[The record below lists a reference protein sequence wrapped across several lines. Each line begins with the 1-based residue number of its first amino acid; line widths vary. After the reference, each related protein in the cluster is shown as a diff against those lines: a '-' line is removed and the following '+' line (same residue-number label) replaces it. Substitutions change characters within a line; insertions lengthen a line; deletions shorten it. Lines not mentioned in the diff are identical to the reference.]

1 MAITP
6 ESRLCDV
13 CKQNKS
19 PSQFY
24 KSKNACISCYM
35 KENIREKKQKKE
47 KEELVNEERDQ
58 VIRKL
63 VKKADEHG
71 DIINETSKVIK
82 LMKKKNK
89 EKEDLDK
96 KRDRDMEKLGGI
108 IDKHLKIAE
117 DVDEMVHDIKTER
130 KKNKS
135 KIREMEKELED
146 VKKKLVE
153 TGEKM
158 DVLEKFMKGFGLGDN
173 WKSRR

>member
-1 MAITP
+1 MAVTP

-13 CKQNKS
+13 CKQSKS
-19 PSQFY
+19 SSQFY

-35 KENIREKKQKKE
+35 KEKIREKKQKKE
-47 KEELVNEERDQ
+47 KEELANEEHDQ

-63 VKKADEHG
+63 VKTVDEHG
-71 DIINETSKVIK
+71 DIINETSEVIK

-96 KRDRDMEKLGGI
+96 KRDRDMEKLGRT

-117 DVDEMVHDIKTER
+117 DVNEMVHDIKTER
-130 KKNKS
+130 KRNKL

-153 TGEKM
+153 TDKKM
-158 DVLEKFMKGFGLGDN
+158 DVFEKFTKGFELASN